1 MYFDGITTLEELKK
15 IYRELAFANHP
26 DRGGDTVTMQ
36 AINAEFDVF
45 HARLKDTMTGADY
58 RQSFYEEM
66 GWTGENYRH
75 DLSMAD
81 LVKIIREYCKG
92 HYPDCKFSVTRR
104 HYDQITVALMEA
116 PFEAIDTAKAGEW
129 DIEHQYVQTYKLAT
143 PEAQKIL
150 RDIERFGESYGYDHS
165 DVMHDYFDR
174 SFYLWVEVGK
184 WDKPFK
190 VNTRK
195 TKRSR
200 TRAVKAA

>member
-129 DIEHQYVQTYKLAT
+129 DIE
-143 PEAQKIL
+143 
-150 RDIERFGESYGYDHS
+150 RFGESYGYDHS

-190 VNTRK
+190 VNTRT

-200 TRAVKAA
+200 TRAVKTA